1 MRKFIFILLITGL
14 VTGFVHS
21 GEISVTEVEVKGN
34 EARVIINNIIEING
48 IKIKKG
54 DVNFPVY
61 ISKSGKVF
69 PQVRFLT
76 KDARNIVVDAISNRK
91 ASKEI
96 IKKIN
101 YKITKMSPY
110 SKKGSSL
117 KAFAAVTFNGVVEVE
132 CKVMKARYKK
142 KDYWVAWPARP
153 PDKNKGENKWQD
165 QISIINKKIK
175 SIVEKDI
182 IDSMKKMFSGGV
194 TMTDIDVDIKKGM
207 INVPLTV
214 TDVKVKKISG
224 EGELI
229 AIAQV
234 DLNYSFRIMD
244 IKLYN
249 RREQMVLE
257 FPVYVSKKGK
267 EYGQI
272 RIFSRKLRREIKN
285 AINTGNPSE
294 YKSKSIGFEITKFE
308 EPWQES
314 ALKYFSAVTLNGAVE
329 IECKIMDSADYD
341 AFVGWPSSKEGG
353 KYVDKIIPC
362 NLKVKK
368 VIEKALLDKYH
379 GRY

>member
-21 GEISVTEVEVKGN
+21 SEISVTEVEVKRN
-34 EARVIINNIIEING
+34 EARVIINNIIEINE

-117 KAFAAVTFNGVVEVE
+117 KAFAAVTFNGAVEVE

-207 INVPLTV
+207 INAPLTV

-224 EGELI
+224 EKDLI

-249 RREQMVLE
+249 RQEQMVLE

-362 NLKVKK
+362 NLKVKN
-368 VIEKALLDKYH
+368 VIEKALLDKYNNK
-379 GRY
+379 